1 MDTGLHHDLEDCIRH
16 FNEGDEAAREALLQM
31 TSDRLLALSRS
42 LKRGFA
48 GVGRW
53 EQTEDVC
60 QIASFKIYEAL
71 LATRLNDARHFFRL
85 AAKKIRETL
94 IDLARHYQGPQG
106 LGANHLT
113 QPPVP
118 ADSFSGDAPNYDP
131 GDLTQNPRQLAQ
143 WHDLHEAIDGLSEA
157 SREMFDLLWYNELPQ
172 QRVAELLGISVR
184 QVKRRWRNAKFDLAD
199 AFGDDPQIF
208 G

>member
-1 MDTGLHHDLEDCIRH
+1 MSSE
-16 FNEGDEAAREALLQM
+16 
-31 TSDRLLALSRS
+31 RLLALSRT

-60 QIASFKIYEAL
+60 QLASMKIYKAL
-71 LATRLNDARHFFRL
+71 QTTQLNDARHYFRL

-106 LGANHLT
+106 MGANHLT
-113 QPPVP
+113 QPPAP
-118 ADSFSGDAPNYDP
+118 AGTQAHGAPLNYDP
-131 GDLTQNPRQLAQ
+131 GDMTRNPGQLAQ
-143 WHDLHEAIDGLSEA
+143 WQDLHAKIEALSEE

-172 QRVAELLGISVR
+172 EQVAELVGVSVR
-184 QVKRRWRNAKFDLAD
+184 QVKRRWRNAKLELIEQ
-199 AFGDDPQIF
+199 FGDDLNIF